1 MAATREIDVRF
12 LSPSTPAVELAGCL
26 HEPDGVQGSLPGV
39 VLMHPQP
46 LVDDMNDPLTVRVAR
61 DLAAAGMAALRFNFR
76 GVPPSGGEITDGRL
90 EPLDAA
96 GAVAWLLARP
106 EIDGA
111 RLALVGHAFG
121 AWVALDYAA
130 VDERVGTIVA
140 VSPPHFRLTPGF
152 AATLERPK
160 LIVIGDD
167 DEVSPRFKV
176 EHWLS
181 GVPGPRGLSVIP
193 DAQHL
198 MRGREAAAAAI
209 IVNYL
214 ARWAGIR

>member
-1 MAATREIDVRF
+1 MAATRETDVRF
-12 LSPSTPAVELAGCL
+12 LSLGASAAELVGRLHTPEGVAG
-26 HEPDGVQGSLPGV
+26 GLPGV

-46 LVDDMNDPLTVRVAR
+46 LVADMDDPLTVRVAR

-106 EIDGA
+106 DIDGS
-111 RLALVGHAFG
+111 RLALMGHAFG
-121 AWVALDYAA
+121 AWVALSYAT
-130 VDERVGTIVA
+130 VDPRIGTVVA
-140 VSPPHFRLTPGF
+140 VSPPHFRLLPGF
-152 AATLERPK
+152 AANLDRPK
-160 LIVIGDD
+160 LIVVGDD

-176 EHWLS
+176 EQWLN
-181 GVPGPRGLSVIP
+181 GVPEPCGLSVIP

-198 MRGREAAAAAI
+198 LRGREAAAAEI

-214 ARWAGIR
+214 TRWAGVQ